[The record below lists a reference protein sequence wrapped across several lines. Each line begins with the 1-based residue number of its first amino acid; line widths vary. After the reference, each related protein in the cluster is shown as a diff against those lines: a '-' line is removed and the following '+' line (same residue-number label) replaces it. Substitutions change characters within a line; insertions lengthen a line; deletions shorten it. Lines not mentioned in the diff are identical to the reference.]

1 MYYLIYSSEHTCI
14 FWYIQVST
22 HVFFGI
28 FKWVHMYYFVYSSEH
43 TCIFLYI
50 QVHMSWYI
58 LSSIICSE
66 TRLFVLLVDLLTITV
81 LTFFSQFKLHS
92 SSMSYFFHLD
102 INFRVKDTKLKAHL
116 LKLLGQKIWITETKH
131 VLNGC
136 IHIEVT
142 PLLF

>member
-1 MYYLIYSSEHTCI
+1 
-14 FWYIQVST
+14 
-22 HVFFGI
+22 
-28 FKWVHMYYFVYSSEH
+28 MYYFVYSSEH

-116 LKLLGQKIWITETKH
+116 LKLLGQKI
-131 VLNGC
+131 
-136 IHIEVT
+136 
-142 PLLF
+142 